1 MTEGQNRR
9 SRPAGETGGSTQRA
23 PQGLVDPA
31 LRFDLAAETEQLRK
45 ETSYQAGHR
54 NGKTL
59 VKEPTFRIVLTVL
72 KGGVRL
78 QEHHAAAPV
87 SVQTVTGHLRLHVPG
102 GIVDLP
108 AGHLL
113 VLERDVPHDVEA
125 LEETAFLLTIA
136 WPEGR

>member
-1 MTEGQNRR
+1 MTQDQTRR
-9 SRPAGETGGSTQRA
+9 SRPAGETGGSPQRA
-23 PQGLVDPA
+23 PQRLVGPV

-45 ETSYQAGHR
+45 EKSYQDGR

-59 VKEPTFRIVLTVL
+59 VKEPTFRVVLIVL
-72 KGGVRL
+72 KGGARL
-78 QEHHAAAPV
+78 EEHHAAAPV
-87 SVQTVTGHLRLHVPG
+87 SVQTVAGHLRLHAPG